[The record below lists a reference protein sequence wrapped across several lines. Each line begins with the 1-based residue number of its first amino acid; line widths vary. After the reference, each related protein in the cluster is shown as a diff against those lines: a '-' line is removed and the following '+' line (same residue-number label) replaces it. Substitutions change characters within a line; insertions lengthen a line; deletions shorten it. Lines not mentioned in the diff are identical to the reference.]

1 MEVVWL
7 YNGFMDYKY
16 TGIIL
21 GKRDIGEA
29 DRIYSIYTLEA
40 GKIQVKA
47 IGVRRLNAKLAGH
60 LETATLSEIFVAKT
74 KGMGKITGAAA
85 LNYFGEIKKNLEA
98 VSKVLYVFSRLD
110 KIIFEQEKDEKI
122 FRLLEKYLEIME
134 KLSVS
139 AEDGEKI
146 DLITLGFL
154 FKFLE
159 ETGYKTETGKCV
171 NCGNKLQPQNNYFS
185 AENGGILC
193 ENCESRQGKRIGI
206 SSESVKMLRIFSKN
220 KLESLM
226 KLKVPGK
233 EIKNLE
239 IIVQEAIGWI

>member
-1 MEVVWL
+1 
-7 YNGFMDYKY
+7 MDYKY

-29 DRIYSIYTLEA
+29 DRIYSVYTLEA
-40 GKIQVKA
+40 GKIQAKA

-85 LNYFGEIKKNLEA
+85 INYFSGIKKNLEA
-98 VSKVLYVFSRLD
+98 VSKVFYVFSRLD

-122 FRLLEKYLEIME
+122 FRLFEKYLEIME

-139 AEDGEKI
+139 AEDGEKM

-159 ETGYKTETGKCV
+159 ETGYQMETGKCV

-185 AENGGILC
+185 AEKGGVLC
-193 ENCESRQGKRIGI
+193 ENCKNRQGKIISI

-220 KLESLM
+220 KLESLI
-226 KLKVPGK
+226 KLRVPEK
-233 EIKNLE
+233 EIKNLN
-239 IIVQEAIGWI
+239 IIAEEAVRWIC